1 MLPDSVIIKLDA
13 LRKRRDEIEMLL
25 SQEDATNDIN
35 NFKALSKEF
44 SEINP
49 IIDHYDNYKMVI
61 ASIDDSKEIISTGDE
76 DLKSLALEEIDTL
89 NEDLNAVEKEL
100 KLMLLPKDKSDAGS
114 AFLEIRAGA
123 GGDEAAIFAAELL
136 RLYLRLCERKKWK
149 FEIISNSYCH
159 CKGT

>member
-1 MLPDSVIIKLDA
+1 MLPDSVIINIDA

-25 SQEDATNDIN
+25 SQEDATDDIN
-35 NFKALSKEF
+35 SFKALSKEF

-61 ASIDDSKEIISTGDE
+61 ASIDDSKEIINTGDE

-100 KLMLLPKDKSDAGS
+100 KLMLLKKYKSDAGS

-123 GGDEAAIFAAELL
+123 GGDEAAIFASELL
-136 RLYLRLCERKKWK
+136 RL
-149 FEIISNSYCH
+149 
-159 CKGT
+159 